1 MFKQTYLLERVILGL
16 LVTIW
21 PTRVNKV
28 TSGAITLIELMK
40 LEMKL
45 ERNTLFV
52 KLLYF
57 IDK

>member
-1 MFKQTYLLERVILGL
+1 MFKQTYLLERVTLGL

-28 TSGAITLIELMK
+28 TSGAITLVELMK
-40 LEMKL
+40 LEL
-45 ERNTLFV
+45 NTLFV